1 MAKSVRDRLADA
13 MQAGSKAEKAIAAF
27 IDGALADIPFE
38 TAASLAAK
46 VGVSEATI
54 GRFCRAIGYQH
65 FRDLKDHLKADIGSH
80 PWLIS
85 DRLDEFHAATG
96 DDESALARGLELEIA
111 GLVAIYEQ
119 ARTDTWKRVAKRLA
133 SSKRVFVAGFQTER
147 GIAQYF
153 ANQLHYLRKDVQL
166 VDLAAG
172 NFAEILAS
180 DEECCLVVFEARRY
194 SRQAKVLAEDA
205 RAAKIPVTLMTDIY
219 CDWGPEASDEMF
231 TIPTEFNQFWDS
243 TALLA
248 NLGNLLI
255 NSVFMELGPE
265 VEERLNRTAE
275 LFGRFT
281 GHVGNPISRIAK

>member
-13 MQAGSKAEKAIAAF
+13 MQTGSKAEKAIAAF

-85 DRLDEFHAATG
+85 DRLGEFHAATG
-96 DDESALARGLELEIA
+96 DDDSALARGLELEMA

-119 ARTDTWKRVAKRLA
+119 ARTENWKRVAKRLA
-133 SSKRVFVAGFQTER
+133 STKRVFVAGFQTER
-147 GIAQYF
+147 GIGQYF
-153 ANQLHYLRKDVQL
+153 ANQLQYLRKGVQL

-172 NFAEILAS
+172 NFAEILAC
-180 DEECCLVVFEARRY
+180 DEECCLVMFEARRY

-205 RAAKIPVTLMTDIY
+205 RVANIPVTLMTDIY
-219 CDWGPEASDEMF
+219 CDWGSEASDEMF
-231 TIPTEFNQFWDS
+231 TIPTQVNQFWDS

-248 NLGNLLI
+248 NLGNLMI

-265 VEERLNRTAE
+265 VEERLNHTAE

-281 GHVGNPISRIAK
+281 GHVGNPLSRIAK